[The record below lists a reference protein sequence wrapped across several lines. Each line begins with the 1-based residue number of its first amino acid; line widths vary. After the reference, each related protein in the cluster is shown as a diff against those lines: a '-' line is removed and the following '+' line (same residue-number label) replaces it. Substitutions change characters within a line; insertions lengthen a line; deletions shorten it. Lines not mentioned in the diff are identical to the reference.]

1 MIPKKLKVFSTQV
14 TINEVNGLTAEV
26 GNLGQYSSIGNRID
40 IDSSLPEEIKQQ
52 TVLHEIIELVNHHLE
67 IGIPEHRMI
76 TQIIYMEGANANRI
90 SCKFTGYSISDQYWW
105 RWNACKD

>member
-1 MIPKKLKVFSTQV
+1 MIPKKLKVFSTLV

-40 IDSSLPEEIKQQ
+40 IDSSLPEEIKMQ

-76 TQIIYMEGANANRI
+76 TQLATALHQIIMENDLYCLPETA
-90 SCKFTGYSISDQYWW
+90 
-105 RWNACKD
+105 RWGD

>member
-1 MIPKKLKVFSTQV
+1 MIPKKLKVFSTLV

-40 IDSSLPEEIKQQ
+40 IDSSLPEEIKMQ

-76 TQIIYMEGANANRI
+76 TQLATALHQIITENNLYGGYK
-90 SCKFTGYSISDQYWW
+90 CK
-105 RWNACKD
+105 

>member
-1 MIPKKLKVFSTQV
+1 MIPKKLKVFSTLV

-40 IDSSLPEEIKQQ
+40 IDSSLPEEIKMQ

-76 TQIIYMEGANANRI
+76 TQLATALHQIITENNLYGG
-90 SCKFTGYSISDQYWW
+90 CK
-105 RWNACKD
+105 CK